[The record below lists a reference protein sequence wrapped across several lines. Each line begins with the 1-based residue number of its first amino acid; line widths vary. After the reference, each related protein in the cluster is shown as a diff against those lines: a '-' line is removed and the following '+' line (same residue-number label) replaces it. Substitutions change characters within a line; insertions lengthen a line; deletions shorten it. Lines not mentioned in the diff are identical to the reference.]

1 MQKIFFLLSVIIIN
15 GCYKSIAQN
24 KQNQE
29 NNLGEIHGN
38 VQVDFQVYNNDSVI
52 GAPKV
57 PEKFRLNG
65 FTNLIYTKGKFTAGI
80 RYENYQNALLGFD
93 QRYNGSGIPFKY
105 ANYANDGWDITA
117 GNYYE
122 QFGSGLILR
131 AYEERGLGYDN
142 VFEGVRIKFSGI
154 KGLMLKGLVG
164 KQRVFFGLGNGIV
177 RGFDGE
183 LSLNEL
189 IESRKDKKQNLF
201 LGGSFV
207 SKYQSDQNNIF
218 ILPENV
224 GAWEGRAR
232 LVSGNFNFAAEY
244 VYKINDPSAV
254 NKYIYKPGE
263 ALLLSAAYSQK
274 GLGINLSVKRIDN
287 MNFRSDR
294 DATLNNLLINFLPA
308 LTRQHTYNLAATI
321 YPYATQPNG
330 ELGMQADVIYTI
342 KKGSLLGGNYGTTV
356 LFNFSN
362 AYNIDVKPTG
372 DEMGY
377 KSDYF
382 TFNNDMYFQD
392 VNIEINK
399 KINKSWKVNLMYANF
414 VFNGKVITGVTDKT
428 EVVYANIGVIDV
440 TYKINSRNAIRTE
453 MQSLTTKQDKGNW
466 ATFLS
471 EYTFSPHWFY
481 SVLLQYNYGNPDPDK
496 RLLYPIG
503 NIGYTKEAH
512 RISIGYGRQRAGIF
526 CVGGVC
532 RQVPA
537 SNGLSVS
544 ITSSF

>member
-1 MQKIFFLLSVIIIN
+1 MQKLFFLLSLLVAGSSLRSN
-15 GCYKSIAQN
+15 AQN
-24 KQNQE
+24 QQKQE

-38 VQVDFQVYNNDSVI
+38 VQVDFQVYNNDSAI

-93 QRYNGSGIPFKY
+93 QRYNGSGIPFKF

-154 KGLMLKGLVG
+154 KGLTLKGLVG
-164 KQRVFFGLGNGIV
+164 KQRIFFGLSDGIV

-183 LSLNEL
+183 ISLNEL
-189 IESRKDKKQNLF
+189 IDSRKEKKQNLF

-207 SKYQSDQNNIF
+207 SKYQSDQNNVF

-254 NKYIYKPGE
+254 NRYIYKPGE
-263 ALLLSAAYSQK
+263 ALLVSAAYSQK

-382 TFNNDMYFQD
+382 TFNNEMYFQD

-399 KINKSWKVNLMYANF
+399 KINKNWKLNLMYANF

-453 MQSLTTKQDKGNW
+453 IQALTTKQDKGNW
-466 ATFLS
+466 ATFLA

-481 SVLLQYNYGNPDPDK
+481 SVLLQYNYGNPDENK

-512 RISIGYGRQRAGIF
+512 RIAIGYGRQRAGIF

>member
-1 MQKIFFLLSVIIIN
+1 MQKIFFLLTVIIASGYSI
-15 GCYKSIAQN
+15 SIAQN
-24 KQNQE
+24 KQSQE

-38 VQVDFQVYNNDSVI
+38 VQVDFQIYNNDSAI

-93 QRYNGSGIPFKY
+93 QRYNGSGIPFKF
-105 ANYANDGWDITA
+105 ANYANNGWDITA

-142 VFEGVRIKFSGI
+142 VFEGVRVKFSGI
-154 KGLMLKGLVG
+154 KGLTLKGLVG
-164 KQRVFFGLGNGIV
+164 KQRIFFGLSDGIV

-183 LSLNEL
+183 ISLNEL
-189 IESRKDKKQNLF
+189 IESRKEKKQNLF

-207 SKYQSDQNNIF
+207 SKYQSDQNNVF

-342 KKGSLLGGNYGTTV
+342 KKGSLLGGDYGTTV

-382 TFNNDMYFQD
+382 TFNNDIYFQD

-428 EVVYANIGVIDV
+428 EVVYANIGVVDV

-453 MQSLTTKQDKGNW
+453 IQTLTTKQDKGNW
-466 ATFLS
+466 ATFLG

-481 SVLLQYNYGNPDPDK
+481 SVLLQYNYGNPNPDK

>member
-1 MQKIFFLLSVIIIN
+1 MQKFFFLFSVIIIS

-38 VQVDFQVYNNDSVI
+38 VQVDFQVYNNDSAI

-93 QRYNGSGIPFKY
+93 QRYNGSGIPFKF

-154 KGLMLKGLVG
+154 KGLTLKGLVG
-164 KQRVFFGLGNGIV
+164 KQRIFFGLSDGIV

-183 LSLNEL
+183 ISLNEL
-189 IESRKDKKQNLF
+189 IESRKEKKQNLF

-207 SKYQSDQNNIF
+207 SKYQSDQNNVY

-224 GAWEGRAR
+224 GSWEGRAR

-382 TFNNDMYFQD
+382 TFNNEMYFQD

-399 KINKSWKVNLMYANF
+399 KINKNWKVNLMYANF

-453 MQSLTTKQDKGNW
+453 IQALTTKQDKGNW
-466 ATFLS
+466 ATFLA

-481 SVLLQYNYGNPDPDK
+481 SVLLQYNYGNPDENK

-512 RISIGYGRQRAGIF
+512 RIAIGYGRQRAGIF